1 MTGPGPHSI
10 LDALAR
16 RPLILDGATGTGLM
30 AIRPT
35 VDPGQGLERLC
46 IEDPD
51 AVTML
56 HTAHLRAGCDLVRT
70 NTFCGS
76 APELERVGLAGR
88 ARELARRG
96 AELARDAVN
105 AERSADNP
113 AFVLGVIG
121 PGAARFSG
129 TGSPHM
135 VAAERDRAFGLVD
148 GGIDAFLIETVGSL
162 EHLRVAVIAAREATS
177 VLPVFASFWIASYQ
191 CLASGASMAA
201 VAHAA
206 TELGLD
212 LIGLNCSRGPT
223 SLDEPLR
230 ALRRA
235 WPGPLGAW
243 PNAGLPIEVTG
254 ELTWPIGPDEL
265 ARWLAATA
273 RSVDLRIVGG
283 CCGTT
288 TRHVEAI
295 VSAHLR

>member
-1 MTGPGPHSI
+1 VIGPHSI
-10 LDALAR
+10 MDALGGR
-16 RPLILDGATGTGLM
+16 LLILDGATGTGLM
-30 AIRPT
+30 ALRPA

-46 IEDPD
+46 VEDPGV
-51 AVTML
+51 VTAL
-56 HTAHLRAGCDLVRT
+56 HTASLRAGCDLVRT

-88 ARELARRG
+88 ARELARLG

-105 AERSADNP
+105 EERSSDDP

-121 PGAARFSG
+121 PGAARFTG
-129 TGSPHM
+129 TGPADLI
-135 VAAERDRAFGLVD
+135 AAERDRAFGLVD

-177 VLPVFASFWIASYQ
+177 VLPILASFSIANYQ

-206 TELGLD
+206 TEHGLD
-212 LIGLNCSRGPT
+212 LIGLNCSRGPA

-235 WPGPLGAW
+235 WSGPLGAW
-243 PNAGLPIEVTG
+243 PNAGLRAEVNG

-265 ARWLAATA
+265 ARWAAAAA
-273 RSVDLRIVGG
+273 RDVGLSIVGG

-288 TRHVEAI
+288 AQHVEAI
-295 VSAHLR
+295 VSAHAR

>member
-1 MTGPGPHSI
+1 MTGPHSI
-10 LDALAR
+10 MDALGR
-16 RPLILDGATGTGLM
+16 RLLILDGATGTGLM
-30 AIRPT
+30 ALRPD

-46 IEDPD
+46 VEDPD
-51 AVTML
+51 SITAL
-56 HTAHLRAGCDLVRT
+56 HTASLRAGCDLVRT

-76 APELERVGLAGR
+76 APELEHVGLAGR
-88 ARELARRG
+88 ARELARLG

-105 AERSADNP
+105 AERSSDDP
-113 AFVLGVIG
+113 AFLLGVIG

-129 TGSPHM
+129 PGSPHLI
-135 VAAERDRAFGLVD
+135 AAERDRAFGLVD

-162 EHLRVAVIAAREATS
+162 EHLRVAVTAARESAS
-177 VLPVFASFWIASYQ
+177 ILPVFASFSIASYQ
-191 CLASGASMAA
+191 CLASGSSMAA

-212 LIGLNCSRGPT
+212 LIGLNCSRGPA

-243 PNAGLPIEVTG
+243 PNAGLPIEVNG

-265 ARWLAATA
+265 ARWLAATV
-273 RSVDLRIVGG
+273 REVDLRIAGG

-288 TRHVEAI
+288 AQHVEAI
-295 VSAHLR
+295 VSAHMR